1 MRRNTPFTSHM
12 RHLADIGPSPLWDEI
27 PKTTATILL
36 VPAPEVK
43 VRAREMQRRQKC
55 GKTLECLQCLQ
66 RVRRAPELRGFAA
79 ARASLGAGVAS
90 AGQTATPP
98 SRQGEKAAGGTLA
111 AARGAP
117 PPLRNGRVGRGQTTR
132 PPGPRPSRDGCRAAE
147 H

>member
-90 AGQTATPP
+90 AGQAAPP
-98 SRQGEKAAGGTLA
+98 ASRSAAEDAGGTPAQALSA
-111 AARGAP
+111 AHQIDGI
-117 PPLRNGRVGRGQTTR
+117 
-132 PPGPRPSRDGCRAAE
+132 PGGSCGMSSR
-147 H
+147 

>member
-1 MRRNTPFTSHM
+1 MRRITPFTSHM

-36 VPAPEVK
+36 VSAPEVK

-90 AGQTATPP
+90 AGHTPTPSPRAPGAAPVGKHTA
-98 SRQGEKAAGGTLA
+98 
-111 AARGAP
+111 
-117 PPLRNGRVGRGQTTR
+117 
-132 PPGPRPSRDGCRAAE
+132 PRPAPHPASDLR
-147 H
+147 